1 MYQSHT
7 YFMLWANQALWIFQ
21 CPVTLQCCI
30 CQVLRQTV
38 WNFQSHGAISSCS
51 SRSLELSIPRFPP
64 DLHHLIIYGSWRQ
77 QGTKFDRG
85 KKWLAAMFF
94 LPPPALLLFSTSYS
108 CSFSKLSRSSLLFIP
123 HLSSVASLVLTPTL
137 LPLLVF
143 SLLVHTVLHGQFTKS
158 DIHSPFSPWTFNTI
172 FNTETSKVENPEKE
186 RMKEN

>member
-7 YFMLWANQALWIFQ
+7 YFMLWANQALWIFH

-30 CQVLRQTV
+30 CQVLRQTF

-64 DLHHLIIYGSWRQ
+64 DSHHLIKYGSWRQ

-108 CSFSKLSRSSLLFIP
+108 CSFSKLF
-123 HLSSVASLVLTPTL
+123 SLVLLSSLFLTSRISRILSLGPYCPSWAIYQDWHSFTFQ
-137 LPLLVF
+137 PLNVQHHF
-143 SLLVHTVLHGQFTKS
+143 
-158 DIHSPFSPWTFNTI
+158 
-172 FNTETSKVENPEKE
+172 
-186 RMKEN
+186 